1 MTSPDNPY
9 GKKPANSSEGVD
21 SNEPALLSVP
31 MSTDPEADAALQAAE
46 ETDAGWTVVAEEKN
60 KLAAWALGLGIA
72 SVVLL
77 LTIVLPL
84 LVGLVGIVLGIM
96 AVRSAKKNTTQGR
109 RMGMSVAGLVLSAV
123 SFVLSIAM
131 TIALVAF
138 MAPIANDVTDCA
150 NQHPEGSSELDQ
162 CVQEVLETAFAA

>member
-9 GKKPANSSEGVD
+9 GKKPANSSEGAD

-46 ETDAGWTVVAEEKN
+46 EKN
-60 KLAAWALGLGIA
+60 TLAALALGLGIA

-131 TIALVAF
+131 TIALVTF
-138 MAPIANDVTDCA
+138 VAPLFGEINDCA
-150 NQHPEGSSELDQ
+150 NQYPKGSSELDQ
-162 CVQEVLETAFAA
+162 CVQEVLEKGLA

>member
-9 GKKPANSSEGVD
+9 GKKPANSSEGAD

-46 ETDAGWTVVAEEKN
+46 ETDAGWTVAAEEKN
-60 KLAAWALGLGIA
+60 KLAALALGLGIA

-131 TIALVAF
+131 TIALVTF
-138 MAPIANDVTDCA
+138 VAPLFGEINDCA
-150 NQHPEGSSELDQ
+150 NQYPKGSSELDQ
-162 CVQEVLETAFAA
+162 CVQEVLEKGLA